1 MEYQA
6 LHAVP
11 WQHGSFWVFIAIL
24 IFAVLFAG
32 RIGKPVA
39 AMLDARGHAVREALD
54 EAARLKAEAQAM
66 LADAKIRQQQAVLD
80 AKEILASEHAE
91 AVRMAEE
98 LARDAEAIAKSRE
111 KLALERIAAA
121 EKAAVADVR
130 AAAIDIATSAA
141 SKILGAGFAAEQDMA
156 MIDHAIAALPAA
168 LRQTV

>member
-6 LHAVP
+6 FHAVP

-32 RIGKPVA
+32 RIGRPLA
-39 AMLDARGHAVREALD
+39 AMLDARGHAVRAALD
-54 EAARLKAEAQAM
+54 EAARLKAEALAM
-66 LADAKIRQQQAVLD
+66 LADAKARQAQALID
-80 AKEILASEHAE
+80 AKDILASAHAE
-91 AVRMAEE
+91 AGRMAEE

-111 KLALERIAAA
+111 QLALERIAAA

-130 AAAIDIATSAA
+130 AAAIDIATTAA
-141 SKILGAGFAAEQDMA
+141 GRILGQGFAAGQDPA
-156 MIDHAIAALPAA
+156 MIDHAIAGLPAA